1 MEAQVDN
8 VHLASVLRTS
18 LNPASVL
25 RVTVILEDSL
35 DQLSI
40 IGALMEN
47 GLDPLPNKGGEDD
60 HPSMG
65 FRSKPTSLGNTNVP
79 MNRTRFVS
87 CGLSRLQQSSALKKR
102 KADRQYLW
110 DVLEETRHELEI
122 RGSFENLQRA
132 FKDDKDSKH
141 AFCETLS
148 WEEEEEAK
156 QSIKQLKLE
165 VMTMNQSTEKEV
177 QEYHE
182 VIAELKDQLQN
193 LRTWTTTRSKYMQRR
208 LELQIDEQ
216 RRWSL
221 KLENEIR
228 QNSEN
233 LQEEITQ
240 EMISSLDVQSFLTHK
255 YAELEDKLEHWMERY
270 DNDIEDKQQEMN
282 NIKITRANDRT
293 KIQELTKKYM
303 EYESVIIKHELM
315 KEAERKM
322 KEREELEFKSIIK
335 LQAWWRGVRVRK
347 GMVVVVTLSGKKGK
361 GSKGKNSKGKKK

>member
-228 QNSEN
+228 QNSE
-233 LQEEITQ
+233 
-240 EMISSLDVQSFLTHK
+240 
-255 YAELEDKLEHWMERY
+255 ELEDKLEHWMERY